1 MRGVAPEAAMAECP
15 GGLAPADGGLLGG
28 RLEGFHVALG
38 ALGAQDPE
46 YEGLVDPKDL
56 K

>member
-1 MRGVAPEAAMAECP
+1 MAECP

-38 ALGAQDPE
+38 AQDPE

-56 K
+56 KYYGLGTLG